1 MKPVLYLNLAFALAL
16 LTLLTCQPGVFA
28 QGTAFLYQGQLAA
41 NGAPANGSY
50 DMIFALYAT
59 NTSGSAV
66 AGPITN
72 SATSVSNGL
81 FSATI
86 DFGAGVF
93 SGSSY
98 WLDISVSPTGSNTF
112 TELTPRQPILP
123 APYAIMANSASNLLG
138 TLPAAQLGGT
148 IPLAQLPSM
157 VVTNGSAGINIS
169 GTFSGN
175 GAGLTNIPTTG
186 IQPYVLP
193 LSIGP
198 VPNMAINVNLVVTNN
213 SFIFGNPTGVTP
225 GAFNYDTILVSNTAG
240 SVITLTP
247 APAWSFSGTPNVT
260 NVTVC
265 YLWTMPYATTNV
277 IFTPI
282 R

>member
-16 LTLLTCQPGVFA
+16 LTLLTCQSDVFA

-59 NTSGSAV
+59 NVNGSAV
-66 AGPITN
+66 AGLITN

-81 FSATI
+81 FFATI

-93 SGSSY
+93 TGSSY
-98 WLDISVSPTGSNTF
+98 WLDISVSPAGSNTF

-123 APYAIMANSASNLLG
+123 TPYAMMAATASNLLG
-138 TLPAAQLGGT
+138 TLPASQLTGT
-148 IPLAQLPSM
+148 IPMTQLSSAA
-157 VVTNGSAGINIS
+157 VTNTETGVTLN

-175 GAGLTNIPTTG
+175 GGGLTNIPAAG

-193 LSIGP
+193 LSIAS
-198 VPNMAINVNLVVTNN
+198 VPNMAANVNLVVTNN
-213 SFIFGNPTGVTP
+213 SFTFGNPTGVTP

-240 SVITLTP
+240 SVIILTP